1 MVEYL
6 RITMAEGEK
15 YSVGDL
21 TFYIKNRLE
30 SDGRLQDV
38 HVMGEVSN
46 LVRHSSGH
54 CYFTLKDAQAQLSC
68 AMFRNVAVRYQDA
81 MPRHGEQVV
90 LRGEISLYPPRG
102 SYQLIVRALA
112 KAGQGDLHQKFIALR
127 DRLKA
132 EGLFEVVHKQ
142 KLPKFPRRIG
152 IITSPTGAVIRDI
165 VDTVRRRYPH
175 LGLLLVPTKV
185 QGEGA
190 AESLVGALE
199 KLQAVPG
206 IDVILLARG
215 GGSLE
220 DLWCFNEEVVA
231 RAIYACSIPVIS
243 GVGHET
249 DVTIADY
256 VADKRA
262 ATPTAAAELA
272 VPVAAEILAWLD
284 DAVGQLRRNLRHF
297 IENRQQLLD
306 DYTFRLE
313 SRMLSLI
320 AFQRQM
326 LDGQEQA
333 LERNLEADFADRR
346 RLLQELGEGLERA
359 MSHSL
364 EKTRHDLA
372 MLEVQLLA
380 LDARKVLERGYS
392 VSEVNGKRISQARQ
406 IKVGDTLT
414 THFHEGKAHSKVN
427 KIQEKNE

>member
-1 MVEYL
+1 
-6 RITMAEGEK
+6 
-15 YSVGDL
+15 
-21 TFYIKNRLE
+21 RLE